1 MAKQNKPKADKPEK
15 ITLTTEKQVQ
25 IDAHAWEVLPVGTV
39 FKLNK
44 DTGDYECGDLVVTL
58 EELL

>member
-1 MAKQNKPKADKPEK
+1 MAKQNKTTAEKPEK
-15 ITLTTEKQVQ
+15 ITLATEKQFQ

-44 DTGDYECGDLVVTL
+44 ATGLYECGDLVVTP